1 MRFTKAEL
9 QNSVEQR
16 AAASEIFSSKTG
28 SRPQSGKKMT
38 ILKHFLIGIFKGI
51 HQRQQPCCSHSNT
64 TYDVQLQK
72 TIVLRTH
79 PRLQATLTQ
88 QYIKMG
94 FAKAELPNT
103 LELRATVSE
112 IVAPKPDLDAEAK
125 KDDSEAL
132 FQRNLERKITSA
144 KIEKFCWQITIAAL
158 MQPLQYDLWCT
169 MSSCK
174 RQQYYVLRTQPPC
187 QAPLTKPLQCETSVK
202 FRQLKM
208 WKRSFRARLSSKSER
223 GWKRWMRKRS
233 FRARQCETCLKTLQW
248 KMWKRSFRARPLSKS
263 ERGRCENEAFVRDF
277 LQNLKVEDVKT
288 KLSCE
293 TSLKKWKWKMWTWS
307 FCARPPSKS
316 ESWRCENEAFV
327 WDIPQNLNAED
338 VKTKLSCE
346 TSFKFWNWKLLCHAM
361 SFHSIPS
368 IIPFQSSPYHP
379 NPFQYI
385 PFHSNPIHS
394 IPFQSISF
402 HSNPFHS
409 VPFRSIPFI
418 FGHHTYP

>member
-1 MRFTKAEL
+1 
-9 QNSVEQR
+9 
-16 AAASEIFSSKTG
+16 
-28 SRPQSGKKMT
+28 MT
-38 ILKHFLIGIFKGI
+38 ILKHFLKGIFKGI

-112 IVAPKPDLDAEAK
+112 IVAPKPDGSRRRSK
-125 KDDSEAL
+125 KRKSEAL

-158 MQPLQYDLWCT
+158 MQPLQYDELWCT

-202 FRQLKM
+202 FRQLKI
-208 WKRSFRARLSSKSER
+208 WKRSFRARLSPKSER
-223 GWKRWMRKRS
+223 G
-233 FRARQCETCLKTLQW
+233 CD
-248 KMWKRSFRARPLSKS
+248 
-263 ERGRCENEAFVRDF
+263 ERGGCENEAFVRD
-277 LQNLKVEDVKT
+277 LPQNLTVEDVKT

-293 TSLKKWKWKMWTWS
+293 TSLKKWTWKMWKWS
-307 FCARPPSKS
+307 FRARPPSKS

-327 WDIPQNLNAED
+327 WDLLQSLKVED

-346 TSFKFWNWKLLCHAM
+346 TSLKIWTLKMWKR
-361 SFHSIPS
+361 SFRARPLSKSESGRCENEAVVRDPFEIWKIKLWKWSLNFQCQCGADPRMIP
-368 IIPFQSSPYHP
+368 
-379 NPFQYI
+379 
-385 PFHSNPIHS
+385 
-394 IPFQSISF
+394 
-402 HSNPFHS
+402 
-409 VPFRSIPFI
+409 V
-418 FGHHTYP
+418 

>member
-1 MRFTKAEL
+1 
-9 QNSVEQR
+9 
-16 AAASEIFSSKTG
+16 
-28 SRPQSGKKMT
+28 MT
-38 ILKHFLIGIFKGI
+38 ILKHFLKGIFKGI

-112 IVAPKPDLDAEAK
+112 IEAPKPDGSRRRSK
-125 KDDSEAL
+125 KRKSEAL

-158 MQPLQYDLWCT
+158 MQPLQYDELWCT

-223 GWKRWMRKRS
+223 G
-233 FRARQCETCLKTLQW
+233 CD
-248 KMWKRSFRARPLSKS
+248 
-263 ERGRCENEAFVRDF
+263 ERGGCENEAFVRD
-277 LQNLKVEDVKT
+277 LPQNLTVEDVKTKLSCETSLKSERGRCEMKLSCETSFKIWKLKMWKRSFRVRPPSKSESWRCENKAFVRDLPQNLNAEDVKT

-293 TSLKKWKWKMWTWS
+293 TSLKKWKWKMWKWS
-307 FCARPPSKS
+307 CRARSL
-316 ESWRCENEAFV
+316 R
-327 WDIPQNLNAED
+327 NLKD
-338 VKTKLSCE
+338 QIVKMKPKLSVPMRGRSE
-346 TSFKFWNWKLLCHAM
+346 NDPGLNERVPQPPAGQAS
-361 SFHSIPS
+361 PS
-368 IIPFQSSPYHP
+368 I
-379 NPFQYI
+379 
-385 PFHSNPIHS
+385 
-394 IPFQSISF
+394 
-402 HSNPFHS
+402 
-409 VPFRSIPFI
+409 FRGMFRPAKHGSLCIR
-418 FGHHTYP
+418 